1 MSVNDKAYDDEI
13 DLLEWFQTIWEGK
26 WKIASIMAVS
36 LLSVFGFNTVLPNTT
51 FIAQTEIKPI
61 TSFELDKY
69 RLFNASL
76 KRFDTNNVEIKIFNI
91 SKENLLALYIEQIEE
106 GSLLETGIDK
116 FQLINKDN
124 FENDNDYKEAIQKF
138 ASDIEILRPIN
149 VDGQEKGE
157 IRLHH
162 VLNAEYNDEDKWKEL
177 LSFVNNEA
185 NKEIKNI
192 LTSRFKNIVSV
203 ENQKNNFAIRDIE
216 IQIDNAEKDFD
227 KKMEQF
233 ELEQQF
239 KFEDVNTEIENAK
252 KDFDKKM
259 EQFELEQQFKLED
272 VTTQIDNATKDY
284 DRITKDRLAFL
295 SEQAAIARKL
305 GVKKN
310 TIESQMFDTQNTVVT
325 NVKTD
330 TPFYLRGY
338 EAIEEEINLIKGRK
352 DKISFVKDL
361 FKLEQ
366 EKRKLEQD
374 RTLQRAEK
382 NKVFLESLIALEV
395 KKRAIEQD
403 ETLDRAKDLFNKTP
417 LSENVFKSTM
427 VKVAA
432 TDFESNNK
440 RNLYYAL
447 ALVLGGMI
455 GVVFVL
461 ISKALINRKA
471 ITAQS

>member
-1 MSVNDKAYDDEI
+1 MDKVHDDEI
-13 DLLEWFQTIWEGK
+13 DILSLFQTIWEGK
-26 WKIASIMAVS
+26 WKIASIMAIS
-36 LLSVFGFNTVLPNTT
+36 LFSVFGFNTVLPNTT

-76 KRFDTNNVEIKIFNI
+76 KRFDSENVEVKIFNI
-91 SKENLLALYIEQIEE
+91 SKESLLALYIEQIEE

-116 FQLINKDN
+116 FELLNEDDYQDKDG
-124 FENDNDYKEAIQKF
+124 YKEAIQKF
-138 ASDIEILRPIN
+138 ASDIEVLRPIN
-149 VDGQEKGE
+149 VDGKEKGE

-162 VLNAEYNDEDKWKEL
+162 VLNAKYNDNDKWKEF
-177 LSFVNNEA
+177 LSFVNTEA
-185 NKEIKNI
+185 NKVVKDI
-192 LTSRFKNIVSV
+192 LTNRFENIVSV

-233 ELEQQF
+233 EQEQQF
-239 KFEDVNTEIENAK
+239 KLEDIDIEIVNTE

-259 EQFELEQQFKLED
+259 EQFEQEQQFKLED
-272 VTTQIDNATKDY
+272 VTTQIDNVTKDY

-352 DKISFVKDL
+352 DKTAFMKGL
-361 FKLEQ
+361 YKLKQ

-374 RTLQRAEK
+374 K
-382 NKVFLESLIALEV
+382 
-395 KKRAIEQD
+395 
-403 ETLDRAKDLFNKTP
+403 TLDRAMDLFNKTP
-417 LSENVFKSTM
+417 LNENVFKSTI

-432 TDFESNNK
+432 TDFKSNYK
-440 RNLYYAL
+440 INLFYAL

-461 ISKALINRKA
+461 IANAFKIRQD
-471 ITAQS
+471 I

>member
-1 MSVNDKAYDDEI
+1 MDKVQDDEI
-13 DLLEWFQTIWEGK
+13 DLLSLFQTIWEGK
-26 WKIASIMAVS
+26 WKILSIMAVS
-36 LLSVFGFNTVLPNTT
+36 LLSVFSFNIIKPNTT

-61 TSFELDKY
+61 TSFQLDKY

-76 KRFDTNNVEIKIFNI
+76 KKIDSENVEVNIFNI
-91 SKENLLALYIEQIEE
+91 SRENLLALYIEQIEE

-116 FQLINKDN
+116 FELINKDD

-138 ASDIEILRPIN
+138 ASEIEVLRPIN
-149 VDGQEKGE
+149 IGVKAKGD
-157 IRLHH
+157 IRLYY
-162 VLNAEYNDEDKWKEL
+162 VLNATYNDVDKWKQL
-177 LSFVNNEA
+177 IRFIDTEA
-185 NKEIKNI
+185 NKRVKEIITN
-192 LTSRFKNIVSV
+192 RFKSIVSV
-203 ENQKNNFAIRDIE
+203 EEQKKTFAIRDID
-216 IQIDNAEKDFD
+216 IA
-227 KKMEQF
+227 
-233 ELEQQF
+233 
-239 KFEDVNTEIENAK
+239 IEN
-252 KDFDKKM
+252 
-259 EQFELEQQFKLED
+259 QR
-272 VTTQIDNATKDY
+272 KDY

-310 TIESQMFDTQNTVVT
+310 TIESQMFGTQNTVLT

-338 EAIEEEINLIKGRK
+338 EAIEEEINLTKGRK
-352 DKISFVKDL
+352 DKSAFMKDL
-361 FKLEQ
+361 YKLEQ
-366 EKRKLEQD
+366 EKRRL
-374 RTLQRAEK
+374 
-382 NKVFLESLIALEV
+382 
-395 KKRAIEQD
+395 EQD

-417 LSENVFKSTM
+417 LNENDFKSTI

-461 ISKALINRKA
+461 IANAFKIRQNFESK
-471 ITAQS
+471 S

>member
-1 MSVNDKAYDDEI
+1 MDKVHEDEI
-13 DLLEWFQTIWEGK
+13 DILSLFQTIWEGK
-26 WKIASIMAVS
+26 WKIASIMAIS

-51 FIAQTEIKPI
+51 FIAQTDIKPI

-76 KRFDTNNVEIKIFNI
+76 KRFDSENVEVKIFNI
-91 SKENLLALYIEQIEE
+91 SKESLLELYIEQLEE
-106 GSLLETGIDK
+106 GTLLEAGINK
-116 FQLINKDN
+116 FELLNKDN
-124 FENDNDYKEAIQKF
+124 FESDNDYREAIQKF
-138 ASDIEILRPIN
+138 ASEIEVLRPIN
-149 VDGQEKGE
+149 VDGQAKGE
-157 IRLHH
+157 IRLNH
-162 VLNAEYNDEDKWKEL
+162 VLSAEYNDEDKWKKL
-177 LSFVNNEA
+177 IRFVDSESNKRV
-185 NKEIKNI
+185 KEIITN
-192 LTSRFKNIVSV
+192 RFKSIVSV
-203 ENQKNNFAIRDIE
+203 EEQIKTFAIRDID
-216 IQIDNAEKDFD
+216 IA
-227 KKMEQF
+227 
-233 ELEQQF
+233 
-239 KFEDVNTEIENAK
+239 IEN
-252 KDFDKKM
+252 
-259 EQFELEQQFKLED
+259 Q
-272 VTTQIDNATKDY
+272 TKDY

-382 NKVFLESLIALEV
+382 KKVFLESLLALEVKKRAIEQDRTLQRAEKNKVFLENLIALEV

-417 LSENVFKSTM
+417 LSENDFKSTI

-440 RNLYYAL
+440 RNLFYAL

-471 ITAQS
+471 ITAQT

>member
-1 MSVNDKAYDDEI
+1 MSVSDKIYDDEI
-13 DLLEWFQTIWEGK
+13 DLLEWIKTIWDGK
-26 WKIASIMAVS
+26 WKIASIIAVS
-36 LLSVFGFNTVLPNTT
+36 LLSVFGFNIVIPNTT
-51 FIAQTEIKPI
+51 FIASTEIKPI
-61 TSFELDKY
+61 TSFEFDKY
-69 RLFNASL
+69 RLFNATGV
-76 KRFDTNNVEIKIFNI
+76 FEIKRQTFLN
-91 SKENLLALYIEQIEE
+91 LYIEQIEE
-106 GSLLETGIDK
+106 GSLLETAVDK
-116 FQLINKDN
+116 FNLINKEN
-124 FENDNDYKEAIQKF
+124 FENETDYKDAIEKF
-138 ASDIEILRPIN
+138 VSEIEVLRPIK
-149 VDGQEKGE
+149 EKNKT
-157 IRLHH
+157 RLHH
-162 VLNAEYNDEDKWKEL
+162 VLSAKYNDKDKWKDL
-177 LSFVNNEA
+177 LTFVNDEA
-185 NKEIKNI
+185 NKKVKASVINRFSSI
-192 LTSRFKNIVSV
+192 LSV
-203 ENQKNNFAIRDIE
+203 QKQKKNFALKDID
-216 IQIDNAEKDFD
+216 IA
-227 KKMEQF
+227 
-233 ELEQQF
+233 
-239 KFEDVNTEIENAK
+239 IENAK

-366 EKRKLEQD
+366 QKRTLVQD

-382 NKVFLESLIALEV
+382 NKLFLESLLALEV

-403 ETLDRAKDLFNKTP
+403 ETIERAVTLFNKTP
-417 LSENVFKSTM
+417 LTRNEFKATL
-427 VKVAA
+427 VKVAT
-432 TDFESNNK
+432 TDFEINNK

-447 ALVLGGMI
+447 AIVLGGII
-455 GVVFVL
+455 GVVYVL
-461 ISKALINRKA
+461 IANSFRNRR
-471 ITAQS
+471 TLLTNS

>member
-26 WKIASIMAVS
+26 WKIVSIMAVS

-51 FIAQTEIKPI
+51 FNAQTEIKPI
-61 TSFELDKY
+61 TSFEFDKY
-69 RLFNASL
+69 RLFNATGVFEV
-76 KRFDTNNVEIKIFNI
+76 KKND
-91 SKENLLALYIEQIEE
+91 LLSLYIEQIEE

-116 FQLINKDN
+116 FELINKDN
-124 FENDNDYKEAIQKF
+124 FENDNDYREAIQKF
-138 ASDIEILRPIN
+138 ASEIEVLRPIN
-149 VDGQEKGE
+149 IDGQAKGD
-157 IRLHH
+157 IRLYH
-162 VLNAEYNDEDKWKEL
+162 VLSVEYDDEDKWKQL
-177 LSFVNNEA
+177 IAFVDTEA
-185 NKEIKNI
+185 IKNVKAI
-192 LTSRFKNIVSV
+192 VTNRFKSIVSV
-203 ENQKNNFAIRDIE
+203 EEQIRAFAIKDID
-216 IQIDNAEKDFD
+216 IA
-227 KKMEQF
+227 
-233 ELEQQF
+233 
-239 KFEDVNTEIENAK
+239 IEN
-252 KDFDKKM
+252 
-259 EQFELEQQFKLED
+259 Q
-272 VTTQIDNATKDY
+272 TKDY
-284 DRITKDRLAFL
+284 DRIIKNRLAFL

-325 NVKTD
+325 NVQTD

-382 NKVFLESLIALEV
+382 KKVFLESLLALEV

-417 LSENVFKSTM
+417 LSKNDFKSALF
-427 VKVAA
+427 KVAA
-432 TDFESNNK
+432 TDFETSNK
-440 RNLYYAL
+440 RNLFYAL

-461 ISKALINRKA
+461 ISNAFKTRQNIESK
-471 ITAQS
+471 S

>member
-1 MSVNDKAYDDEI
+1 MAENIKDYDDEI
-13 DLLEWFQTIWEGK
+13 DLLSLFETIWEGK
-26 WKIASIMAVS
+26 WKIASIIAIS
-36 LLSVFGFNTVLPNTT
+36 LLSVFGFNIVKPNTT

-61 TSFELDKY
+61 TSFEFDKY
-69 RLFNASL
+69 RLFNATGV
-76 KRFDTNNVEIKIFNI
+76 FEIKIND
-91 SKENLLALYIEQIEE
+91 LLNLYIEELEE
-106 GSLLETGIDK
+106 GSLLETGIEK
-116 FQLINKDN
+116 FELLNKDDFQN
-124 FENDNDYKEAIQKF
+124 KDDYKEAVQKF
-138 ASDIEILRPIN
+138 ASEIEILRPIN
-149 VDGQEKGE
+149 VDGKEKGE

-177 LSFVNNEA
+177 LSFVNTEA
-185 NKEIKNI
+185 NKVVKDI
-192 LTSRFKNIVSV
+192 LTNRFENIVSV

-233 ELEQQF
+233 EQ
-239 KFEDVNTEIENAK
+239 
-252 KDFDKKM
+252 
-259 EQFELEQQFKLED
+259 EQQFKLED
-272 VTTQIDNATKDY
+272 VTTQIDNVTKDY
-284 DRITKDRLAFL
+284 DRITRDRLAFL

-310 TIESQMFDTQNTVVT
+310 TIESQMFDTQNTVVA

-352 DKISFVKDL
+352 DKVAFVKDL

-382 NKVFLESLIALEV
+382 KKIFLEGILALENQ
-395 KKRAIEQD
+395 KRAIEQN
-403 ETLDRAKDLFNKTP
+403 ETLLRAKNLFEKTP
-417 LSENVFKSTM
+417 LQQDGFKAVIFT
-427 VKVAA
+427 VAA
-432 TDFESNNK
+432 TDFETNNK
-440 RNLYYAL
+440 RNLFYAL

-455 GVVFVL
+455 GVVYVL
-461 ISKALINRKA
+461 INKALINRKSMP
-471 ITAQS
+471 AQS

>member
-26 WKIASIMAVS
+26 WKIVSIMAVS

-51 FIAQTEIKPI
+51 FNAQTEIKPI
-61 TSFELDKY
+61 TSFEFDKY
-69 RLFNASL
+69 RLFNATGVFEVKKNDLLSL
-76 KRFDTNNVEIKIFNI
+76 YV
-91 SKENLLALYIEQIEE
+91 EQIEE

-116 FQLINKDN
+116 FELINKDN
-124 FENDNDYKEAIQKF
+124 FENDNDYREAIQKF
-138 ASDIEILRPIN
+138 ASEIEILRPIN
-149 VDGQEKGE
+149 VDGQAKGD
-157 IRLHH
+157 IRLYH
-162 VLNAEYNDEDKWKEL
+162 VLNATYNDADKWKQL
-177 LSFVNNEA
+177 IAFVNTETNKRV
-185 NKEIKNI
+185 KEIITN
-192 LTSRFKNIVSV
+192 RFKSILSV
-203 ENQKNNFAIRDIE
+203 EEQKKTFAIKDIDIAIE
-216 IQIDNAEKDFD
+216 NAEKDFD
-227 KKMEQF
+227 KKME
-233 ELEQQF
+233 
-239 KFEDVNTEIENAK
+239 K
-252 KDFDKKM
+252 
-259 EQFELEQQFKLED
+259 FELEQQFKLED

-374 RTLQRAEK
+374 RTLQRTEQ
-382 NKVFLESLIALEV
+382 NKVFLESLLALEV

-403 ETLDRAKDLFNKTP
+403 ETIGRAKDLFNKTP
-417 LSENVFKSTM
+417 LNENDFKSTI

-440 RNLYYAL
+440 RNLFYAL

-471 ITAQS
+471 IPTQS

>member
-1 MSVNDKAYDDEI
+1 MDKVQDDEI
-13 DLLEWFQTIWEGK
+13 DLLSLFQTIWEGR
-26 WKIASIMAVS
+26 WKIASIMAIF

-51 FIAQTEIKPI
+51 FNAQTKIKPI

-76 KRFDTNNVEIKIFNI
+76 KRFDSENVEVLIFNI
-91 SKENLLALYIEQIEE
+91 SKESLLALYIEQIEE

-116 FQLINKDN
+116 FELIDKDD

-138 ASDIEILRPIN
+138 ASEIEVLRPIN
-149 VDGQEKGE
+149 VDGQAKGE
-157 IRLHH
+157 IRLYH
-162 VLNAEYNDEDKWKEL
+162 VLNAEYDDEDKWKKL
-177 LSFVNNEA
+177 VSFVDNEA
-185 NKEIKNI
+185 NKRVKEIINN
-192 LTSRFKNIVSV
+192 RFESIVSV
-203 ENQKNNFAIRDIE
+203 EEQILSFAIKDIDIAIE
-216 IQIDNAEKDFD
+216 NAEKDFD
-227 KKMEQF
+227 KKMEQ
-233 ELEQQF
+233 L
-239 KFEDVNTEIENAK
+239 
-252 KDFDKKM
+252 
-259 EQFELEQQFKLED
+259 ELEQQFKLED

-417 LSENVFKSTM
+417 LKQNDFKSTI

-432 TDFESNNK
+432 TGFESNNK

-461 ISKALINRKA
+461 IANAFKIRQNIESK
-471 ITAQS
+471 S